1 MPSIRAQLL
10 PLLLVGSAGFRVVED
25 DIQANGEMQGSSLG
39 SAAPTAEEL
48 QELVKKSSKPGP
60 QSGECAVHDVD
71 NYKPADGE
79 KCYVYMYGC
88 SGRKKPMGPAEHN
101 TGDVAWALTHEGSA
115 SSCRHYGKY
124 LHIWQVE
131 VAKAAMWKNHYEQC
145 NFFEC
150 SKLEKRLGAKIRGC
164 RGGLSLCGCG
174 LLGDECGSPPDPQMV
189 ANNFGWRI
197 RNFAYGISYQFS
209 LPSRAM
215 GPVDAARAYD
225 FAVRRP
231 WASKPP
237 DRSEDAT
244 FQFNTSAEMPL
255 SRVVN
260 IDKCLKKH
268 VWKKGQT
275 EEEAVAAFQ
284 RHVLGEVPSKGCAAK
299 TA

>member
-131 VAKAAMWKNHYEQC
+131 VAKAAMWRNHYEQC
-145 NFFEC
+145 NYLKC
-150 SKLEKRLGAKIRGC
+150 KQVKKLKLQGC
-164 RGGLSLCGCG
+164 RGGLSVCGCG
-174 LLGDECGSPPDPQMV
+174 LEGERCGGPQQPQLP

-237 DRSEDAT
+237 DRSEDAA